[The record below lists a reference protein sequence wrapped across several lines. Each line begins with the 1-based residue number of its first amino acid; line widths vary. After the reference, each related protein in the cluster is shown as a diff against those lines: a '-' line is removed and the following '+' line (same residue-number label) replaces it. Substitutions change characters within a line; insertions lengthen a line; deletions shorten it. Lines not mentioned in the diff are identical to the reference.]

1 MKKIYFQ
8 SIIKTVVG
16 LLIFPNI
23 LLAQKYSN
31 EYLSI
36 GVGARAHGL
45 SNAVVATTEDIFST
59 YWNPAALTELQNP
72 LQVGAMHAEW
82 FGAIANYDYIG
93 VAKKLPKNSVLA
105 LSFIRLGIDNI
116 PNTLNLVAP
125 DGSINYNNVTQFS
138 AADYALLVSYA
149 QQTKIKGLSVGGNL
163 KVIRRVIGSFAGAW
177 GVGADV
183 AVRYRRGNW
192 RLAAIGQDITTT
204 YNAWTATLSEEE
216 KKIFSTTGNEIPKGG
231 VEITRPTFIL
241 GAAYTAK
248 MNEDYRLTVE
258 ANARLTTDGQRNVLV
273 SSKAINIDPMLGL
286 ELDYQRFMWLRLGIG
301 QFQRIKKIEDP
312 TQKELMFQPNFGLGL
327 RLGRVT
333 IDYALTNIG
342 KVSQVLYSN
351 IISLKLDFKQRTAT
365 Q

>member
-1 MKKIYFQ
+1 MKKNRSQ
-8 SIIKTVVG
+8 SFIKTFIG

-23 LLAQKYSN
+23 LFAQKYSN

-45 SNAVVATTEDIFST
+45 SNAVVATTEDVFSG

-82 FGAIANYDYIG
+82 FGAIANYDFIG
-93 VAKKLPKNSVLA
+93 VVKKLPKNRVVG

-138 AADYALLVSYA
+138 AADYAFLLSYA
-149 QQTKIKGLSVGGNL
+149 QQTRVKGLSVGGNL
-163 KVIRRVIGSFAGAW
+163 KVIRRVIGSLASAW

-192 RLAAIGQDITTT
+192 RLAAVGQDLTTT
-204 YNAWTATLSEEE
+204 YNAWTATLSDEE
-216 KKIFSTTGNEIPKGG
+216 KRVFSATGNEIPKGG

-248 MNEDYRLTVE
+248 INENYSLTAE

-286 ELDYQRFMWLRLGIG
+286 EIDYQRFMWLRFGVG

-312 TQKELMFQPNFGLGL
+312 TQKELMLQPNFGLGL

-351 IISLKLDFKQRTAT
+351 IVSLKLDFKQRSSAP
-365 Q
+365 